1 MHDYSL
7 ILNQN
12 TVKSVIAGGKKRDE
26 GNKESVRLA
35 RGWQLH
41 GIKYQS
47 RTRYIFDIHLPCSES
62 LPNQKKFF
70 APAFKSTKRVGEV
83 SFTS

>member
-35 RGWQLH
+35 RGW
-41 GIKYQS
+41 
-47 RTRYIFDIHLPCSES
+47 
-62 LPNQKKFF
+62 
-70 APAFKSTKRVGEV
+70 
-83 SFTS
+83 